1 MGRHCDDIIYT
12 PSIPQYNV
20 NIISH
25 ADMLN
30 VGGLPLGDITNVCQP
45 TTVDLDDKK
54 EQLKSRRRA
63 AYRKK
68 KEEATSKQ
76 KDENLTALTISGKDV
91 YVSAI

>member
-12 PSIPQYNV
+12 PSIPQHNV
-20 NIISH
+20 IIISH

-45 TTVDLDDKK
+45 TTVADDDKK

-63 AYRKK
+63 ADRKK
-68 KEEATSKQ
+68 KEEADNKQ
-76 KDENLTALTISGKDV
+76 KDENLTAITISGMDV

>member
-12 PSIPQYNV
+12 PSIPEYNF

-68 KEEATSKQ
+68 KEEAASKQ

-91 YVSAI
+91 YASAI